1 MRNLCLLLAL
11 AGAAAA
17 AAPATSP
24 AAVPPAAVA
33 PAQAPSPASMPVQ
46 AAAALPPPPDAAR
59 LKIMRAIAAAG
70 DKPFIEPAG
79 DLRALL
85 LGQNPTLAAPDCGVR
100 YKLLDVEGGDALT
113 LLVAPQ
119 GRCRREPGMP
129 PQWVLQVGVAVRPVP
144 PPQQE

>member
-1 MRNLCLLLAL
+1 
-11 AGAAAA
+11 
-17 AAPATSP
+17 
-24 AAVPPAAVA
+24 
-33 PAQAPSPASMPVQ
+33 
-46 AAAALPPPPDAAR
+46 
-59 LKIMRAIAAAG
+59 MRAIAAAG